1 MTVKR
6 RWRHNAVAD
15 SSQGFDTK
23 EKDVTERPWASVDDI
38 SRAEDIEQREDQ
50 IDRQP
55 APNHRQN
62 EAGPGEADG
71 NVVGIAK
78 VETPYSQPPHA
89 KSARAD
95 WDGFRR
101 LAMPSV
107 RHDVRLSGQ
116 NGGVTPRVGR
126 R

>member
-15 SSQGFDTK
+15 SGQGFDTK
-23 EKDVTERPWASVDDI
+23 KEDVAKRPRPSIDDI
-38 SRAEDIEQREDQ
+38 PWAEDIEQREDQ

-55 APNHRQN
+55 ARNHRQN

-78 VETPYSQPPHA
+78 VEAPYSQPPHP
-89 KSARAD
+89 KSSRAN
-95 WDGFRR
+95 WDGFRG
-101 LAMPSV
+101 LA
-107 RHDVRLSGQ
+107 R
-116 NGGVTPRVGR
+116 
-126 R
+126 